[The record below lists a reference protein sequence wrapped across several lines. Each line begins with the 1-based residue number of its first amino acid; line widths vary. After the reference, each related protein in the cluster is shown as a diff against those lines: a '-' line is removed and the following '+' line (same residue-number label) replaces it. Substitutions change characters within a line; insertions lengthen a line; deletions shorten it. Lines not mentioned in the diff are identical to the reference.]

1 MNSDLLLEMGGC
13 YVHTFFCRISF
24 SRSLTSAR
32 SLSRALSHFQ
42 TVPMEYRVHK
52 CRFSDWKP
60 SVIRS
65 IASDPFSRLVAVG
78 REDGDV
84 EVRS

>member
-1 MNSDLLLEMGGC
+1 
-13 YVHTFFCRISF
+13 
-24 SRSLTSAR
+24 
-32 SLSRALSHFQ
+32 
-42 TVPMEYRVHK
+42 MEYRVHK